1 MILNWIIIGVFVMI
15 ALFFLQME
23 HHTRKLKA
31 LVFAI
36 LGLALYFSLLG
47 MMSSNEVNID
57 SPKGI
62 VNAVYTYFGW
72 IGETSTRLWD
82 IGKDTTSMV
91 GHAIK
96 LNVTDEGVRPR
107 R

>member
-1 MILNWIIIGVFVMI
+1 MIINWIIIGVFVMI

-36 LGLALYFSLLG
+36 LGLALYFSLIGLLN
-47 MMSSNEVNID
+47 STEVSIN

-62 VNAVYTYFGW
+62 INAVYTYFGW
-72 IGETSTRLWD
+72 IGETGAKLWD
-82 IGKDTTSMV
+82 IGKDTTSLV
-91 GHAIK
+91 GHAVK
-96 LNVTDEGVRPR
+96 VNVTG
-107 R
+107 